1 MFRGSSYH
9 TIDEKGR
16 FAIPARFRDVL
27 RASGF
32 DGIMVSRLDGC
43 LMAYTMEEWGKIE
56 SRILNLAE
64 RSESMRRF
72 RRVFIGEAAS
82 CPCDKQGRVL
92 VPPTLRQYAG
102 FDVDLDL
109 DRGIVMVGVLDHF
122 EIWARKKWDQESIGL
137 EDDMKQEEVRNQIA
151 KLGL

>member
-1 MFRGSSYH
+1 MFRSSSFH
-9 TIDEKGR
+9 TVDEKGR

-27 RASGF
+27 RASGY

-56 SRILNLAE
+56 SRILGLAE
-64 RSESMRRF
+64 RSDSMRRF
-72 RRVFIGEAAS
+72 WRVFLGEADN
-82 CPCDKQGRVL
+82 CPCDKLGRVL
-92 VPPTLRQYAG
+92 VPPTLRQYAEIER
-102 FDVDLDL
+102 D
-109 DRGIVMVGVLDHF
+109 IVVVGVLDHF

>member
-1 MFRGSSYH
+1 MFRSSSFH
-9 TIDEKGR
+9 TVDEKGR

-43 LMAYTMEEWGKIE
+43 LMAYTMEEWGRIE

-64 RSESMRRF
+64 RSDSMRRF

-92 VPPTLRQYAG
+92 VPPTLRQYAE
-102 FDVDLDL
+102 FEKD
-109 DRGIVMVGVLDHF
+109 IVVVGVLDHF

-137 EDDMKQEEVRNQIA
+137 EDDIKQEEVRNQIA

>member
-9 TIDEKGR
+9 TVDEKGR

-32 DGIMVSRLDGC
+32 DGIMASRLDGC

-56 SRILNLAE
+56 NRILSLAE
-64 RSESMRRF
+64 RSDSMRRF

-92 VPPTLRQYAG
+92 VPPTLRQYG
-102 FDVDLDL
+102 EL
-109 DRGIVMVGVLDHF
+109 DRDIVMVGVLDHF
-122 EIWARKKWDQESIGL
+122 EIWARKKWDQESVGL

-151 KLGL
+151 QLGL

>member
-9 TIDEKGR
+9 TVDEKGR

-27 RASGF
+27 RATGY

-43 LMAYTMEEWGKIE
+43 LMAYTVEEWGKIE

-64 RSESMRRF
+64 RSDSMRRF
-72 RRVFIGEAAS
+72 RRVFIGEAAN

-92 VPPTLRQYAG
+92 VPQTLRQYAE
-102 FDVDLDL
+102 FERD
-109 DRGIVMVGVLDHF
+109 IVVVGVLDHF
-122 EIWARKKWDQESIGL
+122 EIWARKNWDQESIGL

>member
-9 TIDEKGR
+9 SVDEKGR

-64 RSESMRRF
+64 RSDSMRRF
-72 RRVFIGEAAS
+72 RRVFIGEAS
-82 CPCDKQGRVL
+82 NCPCDKQGRIL
-92 VPPTLRQYAG
+92 VPQTLRQYG
-102 FDVDLDL
+102 EI
-109 DRGIVMVGVLDHF
+109 DREIVMVGVLDHF

>member
-1 MFRGSSYH
+1 MFRGSSFH

-16 FAIPARFRDVL
+16 FAVPARFRDVL
-27 RASGF
+27 RATGY

-43 LMAYTMEEWGKIE
+43 LMAYTMEEWAKIE

-64 RSESMRRF
+64 RSDSMRRF
-72 RRVFIGEAAS
+72 RRVFIGEAAG

-92 VPPTLRQYAG
+92 VPPTLRQYAE
-102 FDVDLDL
+102 FERD
-109 DRGIVMVGVLDHF
+109 IVVVGVLDHF

-137 EDDMKQEEVRNQIA
+137 QDDMKQEEVRNQIA